1 MKEVLGIKLYT
12 YDEVAEMLGV
22 HPTSI
27 TRYTKEG
34 RINATTIGKT
44 KYIPEQEIKN
54 FVLGKGNQAESKQ
67 EQA

>member
-1 MKEVLGIKLYT
+1 MKDVLGIKLYT
-12 YDEVAEMLGV
+12 YEEVAEMLGV
-22 HPTSI
+22 HLTTI
-27 TRYTKEG
+27 TRYNKEG

-54 FVLGKGNQAESKQ
+54 FVMGKGNQAEEKQ